1 MLTQI
6 KTQRMK
12 LLWTKAKK
20 LRANFFFSFI
30 CMLIK
35 NDNENDERERV
46 RKRLLRNKVQSI
58 VCNERRKR
66 QWVSP
71 NCPVFQSVWF
81 VLGCV
86 CRSSLFYYNFSFG
99 LIWFGLPIFFFFR
112 VHIATAASA
121 ATYMIIY
128 ISTHT
133 SEWGAGAKCT
143 FIWFDLISFN
153 LTFHY
158 FWSINT
164 SNCRCYYYHY
174 HLFISRSFSLFLPFS
189 TILGIWHAAAQ
200 LWLVQ
205 TF

>member
-1 MLTQI
+1 MTT
-6 KTQRMK
+6 KTTKEKEWESVFYGTKCSPSCAMREGRGNGLAQTAQYFKVCDLFWVACAVRLYFTRIA
-12 LLWTKAKK
+12 LL
-20 LRANFFFSFI
+20 
-30 CMLIK
+30 
-35 NDNENDERERV
+35 V
-46 RKRLLRNKVQSI
+46 R
-58 VCNERRKR
+58 
-66 QWVSP
+66 
-71 NCPVFQSVWF
+71 
-81 VLGCV
+81 
-86 CRSSLFYYNFSFG
+86 
-99 LIWFGLPIFFFFR
+99 FGLPIFFFFR

-158 FWSINT
+158 FWFINT